1 MKEMILLSEIQRF
14 KFPFGNEDIKVNNEC
29 LEREKGREIE
39 WFDASFLNIS
49 DNEYVSL
56 VIVGPW

>member
-39 WFDASFLNIS
+39 WFDASFL
-49 DNEYVSL
+49 EHF
-56 VIVGPW
+56 